1 MYSQSLEKGC
11 FSRKI
16 CHVYT
21 EAPRTPHEA
30 LSCVLLKLGNA
41 DPRDLGPLKFHDHLF
56 IHAIRSLIH
65 SLEEPQVSGRR
76 LSQQL
81 SRQSPLPPT
90 HESLTRCPL
99 LRAWKYTSRLK

>member
-1 MYSQSLEKGC
+1 MYSQSLEKDC

-41 DPRDLGPLKFHDHLF
+41 DLRDLGPLKFHDHLF

-65 SLEEPQVSGRR
+65 SLEEPQVSDRR

-81 SRQSPLPPT
+81 SRQSPLPPS

-99 LRAWKYTSRLK
+99 LRDWKYTSRLK